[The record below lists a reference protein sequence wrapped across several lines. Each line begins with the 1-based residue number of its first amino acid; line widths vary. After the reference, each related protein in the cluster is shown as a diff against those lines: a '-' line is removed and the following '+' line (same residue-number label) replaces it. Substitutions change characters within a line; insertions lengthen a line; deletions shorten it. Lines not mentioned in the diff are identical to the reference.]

1 MMIKTSFRRVATFVM
16 ASLAMSTA
24 VVMDRAVAA
33 EVYPS
38 RPISIIVP
46 YNAGGGMDNVIR
58 QMTSELEK
66 ELGQPVNVINQ
77 AGAGG
82 NVGTRKLAE
91 SAADGYTIGMSG
103 GSTFGTNQ
111 VFNKEVPYDAA
122 TDFEFVSMVGTL
134 PRIVVVSATGPIK
147 TIEDLK
153 KQALTNPKFTM
164 AAALNS
170 PDILMGEIFKYKM
183 LGKPVIASY
192 GAATN
197 TMMIDLVGER
207 VHAVWNSV
215 PALNACLSNN
225 TCVALA
231 VTGQQ
236 RLKELPNVPTFA
248 EAGLAEVDAP
258 AYYGIIAPKGVAADK
273 IAKLNQA
280 FNRVI
285 QNDKVADKLGK
296 MGLVTIVSS
305 PAEAKKQHLQGI
317 ASAKKYAAVANI
329 VAK

>member
-1 MMIKTSFRRVATFVM
+1 MIRSFSRLVAFALASIAITSAN
-16 ASLAMSTA
+16 
-24 VVMDRAVAA
+24 A

-38 RPISIIVP
+38 KPINIVVP

-58 QMTSELEK
+58 KMTTELEK
-66 ELGQPVNVINQ
+66 ELGQPVNIVNQ

-111 VFNKEVPYDAA
+111 VFNKEVPYDASK
-122 TDFEFVSMVGTL
+122 DFEFIGMVGSI
-134 PRIVVVSATGPIK
+134 PRLVVVSATGPIK

-153 KQALTNPKFTM
+153 KEALTNPKFTM

-183 LGKPVIASY
+183 LGKPVIVSY
-192 GAATN
+192 GSATN
-197 TMMIDLVGER
+197 VMMTDLAGDR
-207 VHAVWNSV
+207 VQAVWNSV
-215 PALNACLSNN
+215 PALNACLSNKS
-225 TCVALA
+225 CVALA
-231 VTGQQ
+231 VTGKQ
-236 RLKELPNVPTFA
+236 RLKGLPDVPTFA
-248 EAGLAEVDAP
+248 ESGLAEVDAP
-258 AYYGIIAPKGVAADK
+258 AYYGIVAPKGVAANK
-273 IAKLNQA
+273 IAKLNRA

-285 QNDKVADKLGK
+285 QNEKVASDLGK

-305 PAEAKKQHLQGI
+305 PAEAKEQHLQGI

>member
-1 MMIKTSFRRVATFVM
+1 MIRSFSRLVAFALASIAITSAN
-16 ASLAMSTA
+16 
-24 VVMDRAVAA
+24 A

-38 RPISIIVP
+38 KPINIVVP

-58 QMTSELEK
+58 KMTTELEK
-66 ELGQPVNVINQ
+66 ELGQPVTVVNQ

-91 SAADGYTIGMSG
+91 SAPDGYTIGMSG

-111 VFNKEVPYDAA
+111 VFNKEVPYDAGKQ
-122 TDFEFVSMVGTL
+122 FEFVSMVGTL
-134 PRIVVVSATGPIK
+134 PRIVVVSAAGPIK
-147 TIEDLK
+147 TIDDLK
-153 KQALTNPKFTM
+153 KEALTNPKFTM

-170 PDILMGEIFKYKM
+170 PDILMGEIFKHKM

-197 TMMIDLVGER
+197 TMMVDLVGGR
-207 VHAVWNSV
+207 IHAVWNSV
-215 PALNACLSNN
+215 PALNACLTNN

-231 VTGQQ
+231 VTGKQ
-236 RLKELPNVPTFA
+236 RLKGLPNVPTFA
-248 EAGLAEVDAP
+248 EVGLAEVDAP
-258 AYYGIIAPKGVAADK
+258 AYYGIVTPKGVAADK
-273 IAKLNQA
+273 IAKLNRA

-285 QNDKVADKLGK
+285 QNEKVASDLDK
-296 MGLVTIVSS
+296 MGVVTIVSS
-305 PAEAKKQHLQGI
+305 PAETKEQHLQGI
-317 ASAKKYAAVANI
+317 ANAKKYAAVANI